1 MGRQMVVART
11 SAPTQFDR
19 SRPEA
24 HVVRPLRIV
33 QVNSLLSGG
42 GVDNQTLQLS
52 AGLAALGQ
60 EVTLVIPE
68 ESLWAPLA
76 RGLGG
81 VRVVWLP
88 GSTSRPLGVGRAL
101 ASLVR
106 SIDADVVHAHQ
117 GRDYWPAILAARTA
131 GRSTRAIVTRH
142 LMKRPRALS
151 RWLLLRTADVI
162 AVSRAVEDVL
172 GRDLTGPSERLHL
185 VYGGIETERFAPVP
199 AEVRRELRSRF
210 GWGERSV
217 VFGVI
222 GVFNHPR
229 GKGQMEFLAA
239 AREVHAEFPEARFA
253 IVGRGSMEADL
264 RERIRTSSLDGIA
277 TMVPFTDDVEGVMN
291 ALDVVVHPAIG
302 TEALG
307 IVLWE
312 ALANGKPVI
321 ASRLDGIPEAFED
334 GRHGILVPP
343 GDVAALARAMTDL
356 ARDPQARRALG
367 EFGRAHVLGRFT
379 RAESARQV
387 LGIYR
392 RICASRL

>member
-1 MGRQMVVART
+1 MVVERT
-11 SAPTQFDR
+11 SGAAQDDASMPDAQ
-19 SRPEA
+19 S
-24 HVVRPLRIV
+24 VRPLRIV

-68 ESLWAPLA
+68 ESRWAPLA

-88 GSTSRPLGVGRAL
+88 GRTNRPVGVGRAL

-106 SIDADVVHAHQ
+106 SFDADVVHAHQ
-117 GRDYWPAILAARTA
+117 GRDYWPAVLAARTS
-131 GRSTRAIVTRH
+131 GRNTRAVVTRH

-162 AVSRAVEDVL
+162 AVSRAVEEVL
-172 GRDLTGPSERLHL
+172 RRDLIGPSDRLH
-185 VYGGIETERFAPVP
+185 VVHGGIETDRFAPSP
-199 AEVRRELRSRF
+199 AGLRRELRSRF
-210 GWGERSV
+210 GWGERDV

-239 AREVHAEFPEARFA
+239 AREVHAAFPEARFA

-277 TMVPFTDDVEGVMN
+277 TMVPFMDDVAGVMN
-291 ALDVVVHPAIG
+291 ALDVVVHPAVG

-334 GRHGILVPP
+334 GRHGLLVPP
-343 GDVAALARAMTDL
+343 GDVAALARAMEDL
-356 ARDPQARRALG
+356 ARDPQARRTLG
-367 EFGRAHVLGRFT
+367 EAGRAHVLARFT
-379 RAESARQV
+379 RSESARRV

-392 RICASRL
+392 RICAGRL